1 MALFPK
7 LYRGQICN
15 LDKDDQPDVIPGWPF
30 LFHYFCCVNF
40 LLEPNSFSI
49 FECICSTSST
59 CVSVYIYVSIPI
71 PESSKYS
78 KCLSRTVGFFVWK
91 RAYILVQSWKF
102 PTIILPPFLPRKHQF
117 HYAKKARKRQNL
129 RSQQPP
135 VVFCFKQWPN
145 QALATILEDFHLA
158 KRDPFLGGVAEV
170 LRCCDLWPPIFQN
183 IMGGL

>member
-1 MALFPK
+1 MTIFIRL
-7 LYRGQICN
+7 
-15 LDKDDQPDVIPGWPF
+15 
-30 LFHYFCCVNF
+30 F
-40 LLEPNSFSI
+40 LLCKFSAGTQQLFNI
-49 FECICSTSST
+49 WMYMQYKFYMCK
-59 CVSVYIYVSIPI
+59 YIYIYISIPI

-117 HYAKKARKRQNL
+117 HYKARKRLQTSAASS
-129 RSQQPP
+129 RP

-145 QALATILEDFHLA
+145 QALATILEDFYLA